1 VSRVDDLA
9 PDEQAL
15 LRLILQQGRSYAD
28 LARLLKT
35 SPDVVRERAH
45 LGLQHVVG
53 CDDLDD
59 RERAAVADY
68 VLGQQDQAGQERAR
82 DILRSSPAANHWA
95 LMLVLATAAVVARPR
110 AIPSLADEPLPAT
123 PERVRPNRSRP
134 AIPRS
139 SRTGGAILLGVCAVL
154 VVVTVKIVTGG
165 HDQQPAGTASASAG
179 AAATASPSATAT
191 PSYQAVGQ
199 VQLSPPGGGKARGA
213 LALYAA
219 QGSSQLA
226 FQIEGA
232 GLAPNRKHEAYGLWL
247 QGRGAS
253 HFLGFAPTV
262 TKNGQLGAS
271 GPQAKDAANLS
282 SWLAGTR
289 QVLVTRET
297 TQHPTRP
304 GGAVL
309 TGDMSKFETVAT
321 ATPTPT
327 P

>member
-1 VSRVDDLA
+1 MSGGGRTVSRVDDLA

-199 VQLSPPGGGKARGA
+199 VQLSPPGGGRREARWR
-213 LALYAA
+213 
-219 QGSSQLA
+219 STRHR
-226 FQIEGA
+226 
-232 GLAPNRKHEAYGLWL
+232 APRSWRSRSRERAW
-247 QGRGAS
+247 RRTAS
-253 HFLGFAPTV
+253 TRR
-262 TKNGQLGAS
+262 TAS
-271 GPQAKDAANLS
+271 GCR
-282 SWLAGTR
+282 AGAHRTFSGS
-289 QVLVTRET
+289 
-297 TQHPTRP
+297 RP
-304 GGAVL
+304 R
-309 TGDMSKFETVAT
+309 
-321 ATPTPT
+321 
-327 P
+327 